1 MKFEKHQKKNQV
13 HRSYILKVIASQ
25 SLVKTL
31 FLNKTEKENGSGEIR
46 FREKKTYFRGFTF
59 SLN

>member
-13 HRSYILKVIASQ
+13 HWSCILKVIASQ

-31 FLNKTEKENGSGEIR
+31 FLNKTEK
-46 FREKKTYFRGFTF
+46 KTFLEQNML
-59 SLN
+59 S